1 MSNLL
6 INFAADF
13 ADLLIKHNGSRFGPS
28 TRDTRGRSVAGA
40 AVPFTFKGTYPQ
52 PASANDLKL
61 AADGSDVSSAITIY
75 SVQQLNITT
84 SNSKGD
90 IVTWEGED
98 YFVMQSNKR
107 NHLAGNY
114 KNLLRKVRTGE

>member
-1 MSNLL
+1 MNPL

-13 ADLLIKHNGSRFGPS
+13 ADLLIKHTGYRYGAS
-28 TRDTRGRSVAGA
+28 TKDTRGRVVQSAQLA
-40 AVPFTFKGTYPQ
+40 FTFKGTYPQ
-52 PASANDLKL
+52 PASENDLKL
-61 AADGSDVSSAITIY
+61 APEGSTPSSSLVIH

-84 SNSKGD
+84 GNIKGD
-90 IVTWEGED
+90 VVTWENED

-114 KNLLRKVRTGE
+114 RNLLRKVLAGE

>member
-1 MSNLL
+1 MTQL
-6 INFAADF
+6 INFAAEF
-13 ADLLIKHNGSRFGPS
+13 ADLLIKHSGYRYAASS
-28 TRDTRGRSVAGA
+28 KDARGRIVQGAQVA
-40 AVPFTFKGTYPQ
+40 FTFKGTYPQ
-52 PASANDLKL
+52 PAGGSDLKL
-61 AADGSDVSSAITIY
+61 ASGGSTESGSLVVH

-84 SNSKGD
+84 GNTKGD

-114 KNLLRKVRTGE
+114 RNLLRKIQAGE